1 MSYFPYSVII
11 PFDKTMCRNM
21 YNTPSIIH
29 LAHLHRLPPPFRFC
43 VMYFYSHITQH
54 QSERQWAEN
63 VAWFQIS
70 PSPFIFCFFPVI
82 PLTRHT
88 KQTKLWSQGDLSTP
102 LMEGVG
108 LFLSWHQKVLGS
120 LGGRLI
126 LAHLQPRP
134 WGWNEAPGTDLIG
147 KWIPVSGVWSI
158 LLDSWVFSESRG
170 LHWQDLWFWNYEALC

>member
-1 MSYFPYSVII
+1 MSYFPYAVII

-43 VMYFYSHITQH
+43 FMYFYSHITQH
-54 QSERQWAEN
+54 QSERQWTEN

-108 LFLSWHQKVLGS
+108 LILSWHRKVLGS

-126 LAHLQPRP
+126 LAHLQPWPWVSRHRP
-134 WGWNEAPGTDLIG
+134 YWKMNSSLWSLIR
-147 KWIPVSGVWSI
+147 SAR
-158 LLDSWVFSESRG
+158 LLSLFRKP
-170 LHWQDLWFWNYEALC
+170 